1 MDTRTFAAFEA
12 DARADGE
19 PHAERDGDEGA
30 TRWAVRR
37 HAP

>member
-19 PHAERDGDEGA
+19 PHAERYDEGA
-30 TRWAVRR
+30 THSVARR